1 VTHHTASPAPAQAA
15 APPPT
20 NARIDGL
27 DGIRALAVIG
37 VILYHTDL
45 DWSPAAGFLGVDVF
59 FTLSG
64 FLITALL
71 LREHRAAGRIDVA
84 QFYLRRARRL
94 LPALWMLL
102 LFVVIA
108 GLTISRDTVA
118 GLRGDVPAALLYVS
132 NWWQIYHGQSYF
144 ELIGR
149 PAPLQHLWSLS
160 IEEQFY
166 LLWPALVIGLLA
178 RGGERLVGRASLALA
193 GLITAWMWIL
203 AIRHGYPA
211 DTDPSRGYFGL
222 DSHSMGL
229 FAGAA
234 LAAAWNP
241 WRDAP
246 LATRRTTEWMGWLA
260 LAALIITFFRVTETT
275 SFLYRGGFLLV
286 AALTCALIYA
296 VVDRRT
302 MLGRLFSLAPLRWI
316 GERSYGLYLWHWPV
330 FGLLRPGLDVHL
342 GEGACLVLRLGA
354 TFAIAELCYR
364 YVERP
369 IRTGRFANW
378 PEAQRQQYRLG
389 AVAMGTGAIALG
401 LLLYLQPARRG
412 GLPDDV
418 AAAIGNGVAR
428 HAGHAPTAP
437 AHAGDAG
444 HGKATHDPATRA
456 RTAAA
461 ERDDGDGDD
470 DIGDVLA
477 IGDSVILGASHV
489 LGRTID
495 GLQIDAAVGRQAR
508 DIVERIRELKA
519 ANQIAPRV
527 ILHLGT
533 NGYVT
538 EPQMRTILDALADR
552 DEVVLINANAPRR
565 WVDVNN
571 ELFRQLAATHPNVT
585 VFDWHGASVEHPE
598 YFVSDRVH
606 LSTAGLKVFTS
617 ELRRIGHFTPPETAA
632 QRLARSD
639 AEVRG
644 IVVGS
649 ASAEVQHRAPV
660 EPRPMEEATPEPG
673 IAPVSDVVYAAE
685 TPVESEVTHPVGP
698 PLQLNAKPIAVDA
711 YWDKVAAC
719 ESESNWTRRG
729 SNGGLGIRTRAWL
742 AYGGGEF
749 ARTAGGA
756 TREQQ
761 IVVANRISTQ
771 GYPRSRA
778 APLAA
783 VGFGGFGC
791 AHRVGR
797 PVLIL
802 HTAESVLA
810 QGFQWGQ
817 TGGTVEELQAV
828 LDVPR
833 SGHYDAPTWRAHL
846 KVLASHEFPR
856 SLAPDSPLA
865 YASGHSG
872 R

>member
-1 VTHHTASPAPAQAA
+1 MTHHTASSAPAPAA

-71 LREHRAAGRIDVA
+71 LREHRATGQIDVV
-84 QFYLRRARRL
+84 QFYVRRARRL
-94 LPALWMLL
+94 LPALWLLL

-108 GLTISRDTVA
+108 GLTISRDTIA

-203 AIRHGYPA
+203 AVRHGYPA
-211 DTDPSRGYFGL
+211 DSDPSRGYFGL

-234 LAAAWNP
+234 LAATWNP

-246 LATRRTTEWMGWLA
+246 VASRRTTEWAGWLS
-260 LAALIITFFRVTETT
+260 LAVLIVTFFRVTETT

-302 MLGRLFSLAPLRWI
+302 TLGRLFSLAPLRWI

-330 FGLLRPGLDVHL
+330 FGLLRPGLDLHL
-342 GEGACLVLRLGA
+342 GEGACLLLRLGA

-369 IRTGRFANW
+369 IRTGRFAHW
-378 PEAQRQQYRLG
+378 PEVQRQHYRLG
-389 AVAMGTGAIALG
+389 AVAAGAGAIALG
-401 LLLYLQPARRG
+401 LLLYLQPTRRG

-418 AAAIGNGVAR
+418 VAAIGNGVAR
-428 HAGHAPTAP
+428 HAGHVPTAH
-437 AHAGDAG
+437 ARAGDAPRG
-444 HGKATHDPATRA
+444 RTSRDAATRA
-456 RTAAA
+456 RAAA
-461 ERDDGDGDD
+461 ERDDGDDD
-470 DIGDVLA
+470 VGEVLA

-519 ANQIAPRV
+519 AKQIAPRV

-571 ELFRQLAATHPNVT
+571 DLFRQLAATHPNVT

-617 ELRRIGHFTPPETAA
+617 ELRRIGRFAPPESAA
-632 QRLARSD
+632 QRVARSD

-644 IVVGS
+644 IVVGNAAAEIVHHAPLEPRPLEETAAEPGITPVADVAYVAD
-649 ASAEVQHRAPV
+649 ASAEA
-660 EPRPMEEATPEPG
+660 E
-673 IAPVSDVVYAAE
+673 IAA
-685 TPVESEVTHPVGP
+685 PVGP
-698 PLQLNAKPIAVDA
+698 PLRLNPRPVAVDA

-719 ESESNWTRRG
+719 ESDSSWTRRG
-729 SNGGLGIRTRAWL
+729 GNGGLGIRARTWL

-749 ARTAGGA
+749 ARTAAGA

-778 APLAA
+778 APVAA

-797 PVLIL
+797 PVLIV

-833 SGHYDAPTWRAHL
+833 SGRYDTPTWRAHL

-856 SLAPDSPLA
+856 SLAPESPLA
-865 YASGHSG
+865 YAGG
-872 R
+872 RTGR